1 MSFYQTVLRAPHSDE
16 YSNRMCSFALLLHQS
31 ARDTLASSF
40 LTIKH
45 SVPSHSL
52 HALQNQEAVGF
63 SIHLS
68 KSSSFQHYLGC
79 VHFYLPSLS
88 ADKVLPIHGNPASG
102 LILRLVRP
110 GDRRDQVMSTQMWM
124 VKTHCKHT
132 ILKRGYTK
140 GPCLTHITT
149 F

>member
-1 MSFYQTVLRAPHSDE
+1 MSFYQTVLRAPRSDE
-16 YSNRMCSFALLLHQS
+16 YSNRMCSFGLLLHQS
-31 ARDTLASSF
+31 ARDTLASF

-52 HALQNQEAVGF
+52 HALRNQEAVGF

-102 LILRLVRP
+102 LILRASEA
-110 GDRRDQVMSTQMWM
+110 RRETRSGNVYLLKCGWSRHTASILFSREGTQKNH
-124 VKTHCKHT
+124 V
-132 ILKRGYTK
+132 
-140 GPCLTHITT
+140 
-149 F
+149 